1 MDLDYS
7 HPDELPDYFRNILAK
22 YSHAGKQ
29 KRRSYSFGQKLAIIK
44 WINFQY
50 ASSPAPNI
58 SEAAKKTG
66 LSRAIIR
73 EWLAD
78 AEIIQKQVDDVKVL
92 GSSNKYGGMEK
103 RKRIRVM
110 APLNSQV
117 ENALLVYFDNRCDE
131 NLPISRKL
139 LMKQSVKIARELEF
153 RDFKGSKGYIHRFFC
168 AGTI

>member
-1 MDLDYS
+1 M
-7 HPDELPDYFRNILAK
+7 HPALLQTFLQL
-22 YSHAGKQ
+22 Q
-29 KRRSYSFGQKLAIIK
+29 KK
-44 WINFQY
+44 
-50 ASSPAPNI
+50 
-58 SEAAKKTG
+58 KKTG
-66 LSRAIIR
+66 LSRATIR

-153 RDFKGSKGYIHRFFC
+153 RDFKGSKGYIHRFLRRNDVVPRTFTGSGQQIPHDAQAQC
-168 AGTI
+168 LAFISDLGKPSLI